1 MMTGK
6 KKRQLRG
13 GGSYALKVL
22 IGLLFISPMIIGLL
36 FSFQSD
42 SQLGAAPL
50 RLITEN
56 PTIENYI
63 EVFRKVPLLHY
74 LKNTAVVCV
83 VAICA
88 QIVFSSL
95 AAYAFVYFDFPLKKQ
110 LWTLILMTMMV
121 PGEVVVITNYVTA
134 QNLHLINTYAG
145 LFITSMISGTAI
157 FMMRQYYM
165 QLPKDFK
172 EAAVL
177 DGCGDIGFLFR
188 VATPLSIPT
197 ISALAVYLF
206 VHIYNAYFWPLLVT
220 NKDTM
225 RTIQIGISFL
235 VTGDII
241 SYGSGKR
248 INHVALYIGN
258 GQIVHAS
265 NARDGIK
272 VSDNA
277 AYRTIT
283 SVRRLV

>member
-206 VHIYNAYFWPLLVT
+206 VHIYKAYFWPLLVT

-241 SYGSGKR
+241 SYGQILAGAM
-248 INHVALYIGN
+248 VAILPSVIAYIF
-258 GQIVHAS
+258 GQDYIIKGMTAG
-265 NARDGIK
+265 GIK
-272 VSDNA
+272 G
-277 AYRTIT
+277 
-283 SVRRLV
+283 

>member
-6 KKRQLRG
+6 KKRQLQG
-13 GGSYALKVL
+13 GASYALKVL

-241 SYGSGKR
+241 SYGQILAGAM
-248 INHVALYIGN
+248 VAILPSVIAYIF
-258 GQIVHAS
+258 GQDYIIKGMTAG
-265 NARDGIK
+265 GIK
-272 VSDNA
+272 G
-277 AYRTIT
+277 
-283 SVRRLV
+283 

>member
-13 GGSYALKVL
+13 GASYALKVL

-74 LKNTAVVCV
+74 LKNTAVVCM

-241 SYGSGKR
+241 SYGQILAGAM
-248 INHVALYIGN
+248 VAILPSVIAYIF
-258 GQIVHAS
+258 GQDYIIKGMTAG
-265 NARDGIK
+265 GIK
-272 VSDNA
+272 G
-277 AYRTIT
+277 
-283 SVRRLV
+283 

>member
-134 QNLHLINTYAG
+134 QNLQLINTYAG

-241 SYGSGKR
+241 SYGQILAGAM
-248 INHVALYIGN
+248 VAILPSVIAYIF
-258 GQIVHAS
+258 GQDYIIKGMTAG
-265 NARDGIK
+265 GIK
-272 VSDNA
+272 G
-277 AYRTIT
+277 
-283 SVRRLV
+283 

>member
-13 GGSYALKVL
+13 GASYALKVL

-36 FSFQSD
+36 FSFQSA

-241 SYGSGKR
+241 SYGQILAGAM
-248 INHVALYIGN
+248 VAILPSVIAYIF
-258 GQIVHAS
+258 GQDYIIKGMTAG
-265 NARDGIK
+265 GIK
-272 VSDNA
+272 G
-277 AYRTIT
+277 
-283 SVRRLV
+283 

>member
-95 AAYAFVYFDFPLKKQ
+95 TAYAFVYFDFPLKKQ

-241 SYGSGKR
+241 SYGQILAGAM
-248 INHVALYIGN
+248 VAILPSVIAYIF
-258 GQIVHAS
+258 GQDYIIKGMTAG
-265 NARDGIK
+265 GIK
-272 VSDNA
+272 G
-277 AYRTIT
+277 
-283 SVRRLV
+283 

>member
-13 GGSYALKVL
+13 GASYALKVL

-74 LKNTAVVCV
+74 HKNTAVVCV

-225 RTIQIGISFL
+225 RTIPIGISFL

-241 SYGSGKR
+241 SYGQILAGAM
-248 INHVALYIGN
+248 VAILPSVIAYIF
-258 GQIVHAS
+258 GQDYIIKGMTAG
-265 NARDGIK
+265 GIK
-272 VSDNA
+272 G
-277 AYRTIT
+277 
-283 SVRRLV
+283 

>member
-13 GGSYALKVL
+13 GASYALKVL

-241 SYGSGKR
+241 SYGQILAGAM
-248 INHVALYIGN
+248 VAILPSVIAYIF
-258 GQIVHAS
+258 GQKYFIKGMTAG
-265 NARDGIK
+265 GIK
-272 VSDNA
+272 G
-277 AYRTIT
+277 
-283 SVRRLV
+283 

>member
-13 GGSYALKVL
+13 GASYALKVL

-172 EAAVL
+172 EATVL

-241 SYGSGKR
+241 SYGQILAGAM
-248 INHVALYIGN
+248 VAILPSVIAYIF
-258 GQIVHAS
+258 GQDYIIKGMTAG
-265 NARDGIK
+265 GIK
-272 VSDNA
+272 G
-277 AYRTIT
+277 
-283 SVRRLV
+283 

>member
-88 QIVFSSL
+88 QIVFPSL

-241 SYGSGKR
+241 SYGQILAGAM
-248 INHVALYIGN
+248 VAILPSVIAYIF
-258 GQIVHAS
+258 GQDYIIKGMTAG
-265 NARDGIK
+265 GIK
-272 VSDNA
+272 G
-277 AYRTIT
+277 
-283 SVRRLV
+283 

>member
-13 GGSYALKVL
+13 GASYALKVL

-95 AAYAFVYFDFPLKKQ
+95 AAYAFVYFEFPLKKQ

-177 DGCGDIGFLFR
+177 DGCSDIGFLFR

-241 SYGSGKR
+241 SYGQILAGAM
-248 INHVALYIGN
+248 VAILPSVIAYIF
-258 GQIVHAS
+258 GQDYIIKGMTAG
-265 NARDGIK
+265 GIK
-272 VSDNA
+272 G
-277 AYRTIT
+277 
-283 SVRRLV
+283 

>member
-13 GGSYALKVL
+13 GASYALKVL

-241 SYGSGKR
+241 SYGQILAGAM
-248 INHVALYIGN
+248 VAILPSVIAYIF
-258 GQIVHAS
+258 GQDYIIKGMTAG
-265 NARDGIK
+265 GIK
-272 VSDNA
+272 V
-277 AYRTIT
+277 
-283 SVRRLV
+283 

>member
-95 AAYAFVYFDFPLKKQ
+95 AAYGFVYFDFPLKKQ

-241 SYGSGKR
+241 SYGQILAGAM
-248 INHVALYIGN
+248 VAILPSVIAYIF
-258 GQIVHAS
+258 GQDYIIKGMTAG
-265 NARDGIK
+265 GIK
-272 VSDNA
+272 G
-277 AYRTIT
+277 
-283 SVRRLV
+283 

>member
-63 EVFRKVPLLHY
+63 EVFRMVPLLHY

-241 SYGSGKR
+241 SYGQILAGAM
-248 INHVALYIGN
+248 VAILPSVIAYIF
-258 GQIVHAS
+258 GQDYIIKGMTAG
-265 NARDGIK
+265 GIK
-272 VSDNA
+272 G
-277 AYRTIT
+277 
-283 SVRRLV
+283 

>member
-13 GGSYALKVL
+13 GASYALKVL

-177 DGCGDIGFLFR
+177 DGCSDIGFLFR

-235 VTGDII
+235 VTSDII
-241 SYGSGKR
+241 SYGQILAGAM
-248 INHVALYIGN
+248 VAILPSVIAYIF
-258 GQIVHAS
+258 GQDYIIKGMTAG
-265 NARDGIK
+265 GIK
-272 VSDNA
+272 G
-277 AYRTIT
+277 
-283 SVRRLV
+283 

>member
-13 GGSYALKVL
+13 GASYALKVL

-56 PTIENYI
+56 PTIENYV

-241 SYGSGKR
+241 SYGQILAGAM
-248 INHVALYIGN
+248 VAILPSVIAYIF
-258 GQIVHAS
+258 GQDYIIKGMTAG
-265 NARDGIK
+265 GIK
-272 VSDNA
+272 G
-277 AYRTIT
+277 
-283 SVRRLV
+283 

>member
-121 PGEVVVITNYVTA
+121 PGEVVVITNYVTI
-134 QNLHLINTYAG
+134 QNMDLIDTYIG
-145 LFITSMISGTAI
+145 LVLPSLISGTAI
-157 FMMRQYYM
+157 FLMRQYFM
-165 QLPKDFK
+165 TLPKDYK
-172 EAAVL
+172 EAAIL
-177 DGCGDIGFLFR
+177 DGCGDMGFLFR
-188 VATPLSIPT
+188 VAMPLSIPT
-197 ISALAVYLF
+197 ISSLAIYLF
-206 VHIYNAYFWPLLVT
+206 VQIYNQYFWPMLVT
-220 NKDTM
+220 SRDEM
-225 RTIQIGISFL
+225 RTIQIGISYL
-235 VTGDII
+235 VTADVVNYGHILAGAVVAII
-241 SYGSGKR
+241 PSVL
-248 INHVALYIGN
+248 IYIL
-258 GQIVHAS
+258 GQDYI
-265 NARDGIK
+265 IK
-272 VSDNA
+272 GMTA
-277 AYRTIT
+277 GG
-283 SVRRLV
+283 LKG

>member
-13 GGSYALKVL
+13 GASYALKVL

-42 SQLGAAPL
+42 SPLGAAPL

-241 SYGSGKR
+241 SYGQILAGAM
-248 INHVALYIGN
+248 VAILPSVIAYIF
-258 GQIVHAS
+258 GQDYIIKGMTAG
-265 NARDGIK
+265 GIK
-272 VSDNA
+272 G
-277 AYRTIT
+277 
-283 SVRRLV
+283 

>member
-56 PTIENYI
+56 PTIEKYI

-241 SYGSGKR
+241 SYGQILAGAM
-248 INHVALYIGN
+248 VAILPSVIAYIF
-258 GQIVHAS
+258 GQDYIIKGMTAG
-265 NARDGIK
+265 GIK
-272 VSDNA
+272 G
-277 AYRTIT
+277 
-283 SVRRLV
+283 

>member
-13 GGSYALKVL
+13 GASYALKVL

-88 QIVFSSL
+88 QVVFSSL

-241 SYGSGKR
+241 SYGQILAGAM
-248 INHVALYIGN
+248 VAILPSVIAYIF
-258 GQIVHAS
+258 GQDYIIKGMTAG
-265 NARDGIK
+265 GIK
-272 VSDNA
+272 G
-277 AYRTIT
+277 
-283 SVRRLV
+283 

>member
-177 DGCGDIGFLFR
+177 DGCGDIDFLFR

-241 SYGSGKR
+241 SYGQILAGAM
-248 INHVALYIGN
+248 VAILPSVIAYIF
-258 GQIVHAS
+258 GQDYIIKGMTAG
-265 NARDGIK
+265 GIK
-272 VSDNA
+272 G
-277 AYRTIT
+277 
-283 SVRRLV
+283 

>member
-1 MMTGK
+1 MITGK
-6 KKRQLRG
+6 KKRQLQG
-13 GGSYALKVL
+13 GASYALKVL

-134 QNLHLINTYAG
+134 QNLYLINTYAG

-241 SYGSGKR
+241 SYGQILAGAM
-248 INHVALYIGN
+248 VAILPSVIAYIF
-258 GQIVHAS
+258 GQDYIIKGMTAG
-265 NARDGIK
+265 GIK
-272 VSDNA
+272 G
-277 AYRTIT
+277 
-283 SVRRLV
+283 

>member
-13 GGSYALKVL
+13 GASYALKVL

-206 VHIYNAYFWPLLVT
+206 VHVYNAYFWPLLVT

-241 SYGSGKR
+241 SYGQILAGAM
-248 INHVALYIGN
+248 VAILPSVIAYIF
-258 GQIVHAS
+258 GQDYIIKGMTAG
-265 NARDGIK
+265 GIK
-272 VSDNA
+272 G
-277 AYRTIT
+277 
-283 SVRRLV
+283 

>member
-13 GGSYALKVL
+13 GASYALKVL

-241 SYGSGKR
+241 RY
-248 INHVALYIGN
+248 
-258 GQIVHAS
+258 GQILAGAMVAILPS
-265 NARDGIK
+265 VIAYIFGQDYIIKGMTAGGIK
-272 VSDNA
+272 G
-277 AYRTIT
+277 
-283 SVRRLV
+283 

>member
-13 GGSYALKVL
+13 GASYALKVL

-225 RTIQIGISFL
+225 RTIQIGLSSL
-235 VTGDII
+235 VPGDII
-241 SYGSGKR
+241 SYGQILAGAM
-248 INHVALYIGN
+248 VAILPSVIAYIF
-258 GQIVHAS
+258 GQDYIIKGMTAG
-265 NARDGIK
+265 GIK
-272 VSDNA
+272 G
-277 AYRTIT
+277 
-283 SVRRLV
+283 

>member
-220 NKDTM
+220 NEDTM

-241 SYGSGKR
+241 SYGQILAGAM
-248 INHVALYIGN
+248 VAILPSVIAYIF
-258 GQIVHAS
+258 GQDYIIKGMTAG
-265 NARDGIK
+265 GIK
-272 VSDNA
+272 G
-277 AYRTIT
+277 
-283 SVRRLV
+283 

>member
-13 GGSYALKVL
+13 GATYALKVL

-241 SYGSGKR
+241 SYGQILAGAM
-248 INHVALYIGN
+248 VAILPSVIAYIF
-258 GQIVHAS
+258 GQDYIIKGMTAG
-265 NARDGIK
+265 GIK
-272 VSDNA
+272 G
-277 AYRTIT
+277 
-283 SVRRLV
+283 

>member
-188 VATPLSIPT
+188 VATPPFPPSPRWRYTCSSTSTTPT
-197 ISALAVYLF
+197 
-206 VHIYNAYFWPLLVT
+206 
-220 NKDTM
+220 
-225 RTIQIGISFL
+225 
-235 VTGDII
+235 
-241 SYGSGKR
+241 SGR
-248 INHVALYIGN
+248 CW
-258 GQIVHAS
+258 
-265 NARDGIK
+265 
-272 VSDNA
+272 
-277 AYRTIT
+277 
-283 SVRRLV
+283 